1 MAPDAFVK
9 TVGPPVGTGDDDG
22 LFASV
27 TGIALLHLFE
37 ELPAVYRP
45 EVGIGH
51 LEEGRLRDARLQH
64 APHHGGVEQDARIV
78 ALAHHFVQRAVLHRT
93 VCCHEIGV
101 ERRTAVVSYWRQL
114 GIVAHEEDAAA
125 CTLPDISEEVVEQRA
140 TSEGRARIGG
150 GGEHGGFVDDETG
163 ILFAIE
169 VEREPRFGVCRTFLP
184 VDFLVYRGGAE
195 SRMARH
201 DFRRPSGR
209 GEHYGFYPQLFK
221 CRHERRDDGRL
232 ARSCISVEDE
242 DAFGIGI
249 GKP

>member
-9 TVGPPVGTGDDDG
+9 TVGPPVGTGNDDG
-22 LFASV
+22 LFTSV
-27 TGIALLHLFE
+27 AGIALLHLFE

-101 ERRTAVVSYWRQL
+101 ERRTAVVSYRRQL

-125 CTLPDISEEVVEQRA
+125 CTLPDILEEVVEQRA
-140 TSEGRARIGG
+140 ASEGRARIGG

-163 ILFAIE
+163 VLFAVE
-169 VEREPRFGVCRTFLP
+169 VEREPRFGVC
-184 VDFLVYRGGAE
+184 
-195 SRMARH
+195 
-201 DFRRPSGR
+201 
-209 GEHYGFYPQLFK
+209 
-221 CRHERRDDGRL
+221 
-232 ARSCISVEDE
+232 
-242 DAFGIGI
+242 
-249 GKP
+249 